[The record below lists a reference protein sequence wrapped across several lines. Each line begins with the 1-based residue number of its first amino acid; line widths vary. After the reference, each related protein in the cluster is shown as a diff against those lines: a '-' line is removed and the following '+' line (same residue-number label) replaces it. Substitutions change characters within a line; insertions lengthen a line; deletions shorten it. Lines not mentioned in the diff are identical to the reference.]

1 MLTDVVAN
9 NKQVRLKLR
18 IQGNGLDIRSVDF
31 VHGASPIFLNG
42 GVSNQYTNID
52 LSSYFEPNNLI
63 GITPRQYQKSLPE
76 GVYTFCWEV
85 YDAFT
90 NEQLNHPTL
99 GCSNIYLLLNDPPFL
114 NVPYKGDQVVAQDP
128 MNIIFQWT

>member
-1 MLTDVVAN
+1 LLCISLTHAQRYPVQVTQTIIPPYTTKLSDYTSASDVKLRLQLLLTDVVAN

-18 IQGNGLDIRSVDF
+18 IQGNGLDIGSVDF

-63 GITPRQYQKSLPE
+63 GITPR
-76 GVYTFCWEV
+76 
-85 YDAFT
+85 
-90 NEQLNHPTL
+90 
-99 GCSNIYLLLNDPPFL
+99 
-114 NVPYKGDQVVAQDP
+114 
-128 MNIIFQWT
+128 